1 MSKSRILL
9 VEDEESL
16 REAIKINLELEGYSV
31 VEAATGGKALQ
42 QALQGKYDL
51 IILDV
56 MLPEVNG
63 FDVCEKIRLTD
74 TQTPII
80 FLTAKHAIKDRV
92 EGLKRG
98 ADDYLAKPFNLEEL
112 LLRVKSL
119 LKRTVTHIAKEDEAL
134 TIYYFGKNKI
144 NFTNSKAVGANGKEF
159 ELTVRELRLL
169 NYLIKNKNK
178 SLSRQQILLFVWE
191 YKDYPNTRTI
201 DNFILNLRRYFEID
215 PGNPKHFRSVHGV
228 GYMFSE

>member
-1 MSKSRILL
+1 MSKPRILL

-16 REAIKINLELEGYSV
+16 REAIKLNLELEQYNV
-31 VEAATGGKALQ
+31 VEAPTGGKALEY
-42 QALQGKYDL
+42 AGLGKYDL

-56 MLPEVNG
+56 MLPEING
-63 FDVCEKIRLTD
+63 FDICEKIRLTD

-92 EGLKRG
+92 EGLRRG

-119 LKRTVTHIAKEDEAL
+119 LKRSVTKTPQEAL
-134 TIYYFGKNKI
+134 SLYYFGKNKV
-144 NFTNSKAVGANGKEF
+144 NFSSSKATGADGKEF
-159 ELTVRELRLL
+159 ELTIRELRLL
-169 NYLIKNKNK
+169 DYLIRNKGK

-201 DNFILNLRRYFEID
+201 DNFILNFRRYFEVD
-215 PGNPKHFRSVHGV
+215 PGNPIHFKSVHGV
-228 GYMFSE
+228 GYMFTE